1 MHTFYA
7 DILCASLVARLGVSP
22 DAAESALLATLEHF
36 RAQAHNPAV
45 ARAGFTPDE
54 YLLTAAR
61 TPRFKATLTASAL
74 MADGREVDSRLSWEA
89 YVQREIAAAECA
101 HQAVPPTALLG
112 DLDAVHHVGQRLGL
126 SDEQTDQFIPGI
138 VLTLAQGYP
147 YRAPEQR
154 HLSLADILA
163 QVTTE
168 DLTEFLRHAAVSAAS
183 RAREAA
189 AAARRMQR
197 GAR

>member
-1 MHTFYA
+1 MHTIA
-7 DILCASLVARLGVSP
+7 SQILCASLVARLGVSL

-36 RAQAHNPAV
+36 HAQAHNPAV

-54 YLLTAAR
+54 YLLTAMR

-74 MADGREVDSRLSWEA
+74 MADGRETDSRLSWEA
-89 YVQREIAAAECA
+89 FVQREIAAAECA
-101 HQAVPPTALLG
+101 RQAVPPTALLG
-112 DLDAVHHVGQRLGL
+112 DRDAVHRIGQRLGL
-126 SDEQTDQFIPGI
+126 SGKQTDQFIPSI

-154 HLSLADILA
+154 HLSLTDILA

-168 DLTEFLRHAAVSAAS
+168 DLTEFLRHAALSAS
-183 RAREAA
+183 GRAREAA
-189 AAARRMQR
+189 AASRRMQR

>member
-1 MHTFYA
+1 MHTIESQ
-7 DILCASLVARLGVSP
+7 ILCAGLAASLGVSLN
-22 DAAESALLATLEHF
+22 AAESALLATLEHF
-36 RAQAHNPAV
+36 HAQSHDPAV
-45 ARAGFTPDE
+45 TRAGFTPDE
-54 YLLTAAR
+54 YLLTAVR
-61 TPRFKATLTASAL
+61 TPRFKATLTAGAL
-74 MADGREVDSRLSWEA
+74 MADGREADSRLSWEA
-89 YVQREIAAAECA
+89 FLQREIAAAECA

-112 DLDAVHHVGQRLGL
+112 DLDAVHRVGRRLGL
-126 SDEQTDQFIPGI
+126 SEKQTDEFVCGI

-168 DLTEFLRHAAVSAAS
+168 DLTEFLRHAAFSAS
-183 RAREAA
+183 GCAREAA